1 MSMIT
6 GVHAGPPMV
15 EGVLGSGSQVRTLC
29 VCVWGGGLSSCLGG
43 PTTVSESREP
53 MGAYGN
59 LSTVPPF
66 HGKES

>member
-29 VCVWGGGLSSCLGG
+29 VGDGGLSPCFGG
-43 PTTVSESREP
+43 PTTVSESWEP
-53 MGAYGN
+53 MGAHGN